1 MGFQRHRQSRDE
13 RAAQPL
19 RLLGRSGGPHPG
31 ERSARSCPQVAP
43 QDTAVGRAALTGS
56 PAAVGRPAGLQCLCS
71 RLPSLPRSEGLCAAV
86 PAQRSRSCT
95 HREGPCTEADHRLL
109 GRPAQDAG
117 VSEGGRR
124 GHRGVV
130 LRGTLQGALAFHSG
144 TDDSSHPVSL
154 GCLFLKSLFLSAEK
168 GIVSAPL
175 ISMSPVLDV
184 QQVGGSWTGRRILH
198 LPPGGTAGG
207 RGAEVYCPAW
217 AQASS
222 CTKTAATRAQR
233 QFPGGDK
240 AQNTQRVPLTT
251 EGWTNGLLDRR
262 VAVTDSH
269 AACSLRLSRPLYHS
283 GRCFQGP

>member
-1 MGFQRHRQSRDE
+1 MAHTRV
-13 RAAQPL
+13 
-19 RLLGRSGGPHPG
+19 SGVP
-31 ERSARSCPQVAP
+31 ESCPQVAP
-43 QDTAVGRAALTGS
+43 QDTAVGRAAPRGS
-56 PAAVGRPAGLQCLCS
+56 PAAVGPPGGSALSLFPPPFPPAL
-71 RLPSLPRSEGLCAAV
+71 REGLCAAV
-86 PAQRSRSCT
+86 PARQSRSRT
-95 HREGPCTEADHRLL
+95 HREGPCTETDHRLL

-168 GIVSAPL
+168 GIVSALL

-184 QQVGGSWTGRRILH
+184 QQVGGSWTGQRSLH
-198 LPPGGTAGG
+198 LPPGRTAGG

-240 AQNTQRVPLTT
+240 AQNTQRVPLMT